1 MSPSISL
8 RNYWISRYEDKFSER
23 YNKSNLIIELCM
35 FKRLLKNFDYYLIL
49 EAIDQFFFNIKNKK
63 ELASIKLFASNKYFN
78 RNFENLIKSKEI
90 IKYKRLILWYSEENQ
105 KKIRSLLQRYNNYLY
120 AISLSDED
128 INEKYKIIEELKM
141 IPTENNI

>member
-35 FKRLLKNFDYYLIL
+35 LKRLLKNFDYYLIL

>member
-8 RNYWISRYEDKFSER
+8 RNYWISRYEDKFNER